1 MSALQDFL
9 DLGKITFRY
18 SGFSCSTWT
27 QNIEVRGLLTEA
39 LFHISWILVQK
50 DALQILTCWCSS
62 VAWLVLVSH
71 VILLGNVDQ

>member
-1 MSALQDFL
+1 MSALQDFW
-9 DLGKITFRY
+9 DLGKITFNF

-27 QNIEVRGLLTEA
+27 QNIEVRGSLTA
-39 LFHISWILVQK
+39 DLFHISWIVVQK
-50 DALQILTCWCSS
+50 DALQILTCWFSS